1 MEYTELDEDGQ
12 VAEVQKLVPGLLSQY
27 GIEASSVENVNH
39 SFNSSFKVTS
49 TSGDE
54 YALRINL
61 GSGKKPDEV
70 LAEMQWLE
78 ALAEDGSVSVQEP
91 IRTTNDELLIGT
103 PFAPLNTDTTA
114 VLFKWIEGEEAGDEI
129 TDDQLF
135 ELGQNM
141 AKLQIFAETLEFKSP
156 ASLPLINSTMM
167 NSEDL
172 LTKSQPEQ
180 INDKLYGDILKALAI
195 TNEVHTRL
203 SAETKLL
210 PIHADLH
217 AWNVIV
223 NNGKLAIIDF
233 DDAGIGLPIQ
243 DLAISNYYIREDTE
257 KEKHLKAGYASLK
270 ELPKISEADY
280 EALLLSRLLVLIN
293 SVLDMTS
300 AEIIEFLPTFM
311 KRCQLR
317 LDHYFATGQ
326 LLLTKE
332 SLD

>member
-1 MEYTELDEDGQ
+1 MEYTDLDEDGQ
-12 VAEVQKLVPGLLSQY
+12 VAEVKKLLPGLLSQY

-39 SFNSSFKVTS
+39 SFNSSFKVTDVR
-49 TSGDE
+49 GND

-61 GSGKKPDEV
+61 ASAKKPEEV

-78 ALAEDGSVSVQEP
+78 ALAFEGSVSAPEP
-91 IRTTNDELLIGT
+91 VRTTNDELLIQT
-103 PFAPLNTDTTA
+103 YFDPLKTETTA
-114 VLFKWIEGEEAGDEI
+114 VLFKWIEGDEAGEEI
-129 TDDQLF
+129 TDGQLF
-135 ELGQNM
+135 ELGQSM
-141 AKLQIFAETLEFKSP
+141 AKLQLFAETLEFKNP

-172 LTKSQPEQ
+172 LTQSQPEQ

-195 TNEVHTRL
+195 TDEVNARL

-210 PIHADLH
+210 PIHADMH
-217 AWNVIV
+217 AGNVIV
-223 NNGKLAIIDF
+223 NNGKLSIIDF

-243 DLAISNYYIREDTE
+243 DLAISNYYIRDNTE
-257 KEKHLKAGYASLK
+257 QEKHLKAGYASIK

-280 EALLLSRLLVLIN
+280 EALLLSRLVVLIN
-293 SVLDMTS
+293 AVLGMTS
-300 AEIIEFLPTFM
+300 AEIIEFLPTFL

-332 SLD
+332 PLD

>member
-1 MEYTELDEDGQ
+1 MEYAELDEDGQ
-12 VAEVQKLVPGLLSQY
+12 VVEVQKLVPGLLSQY
-27 GIEASSVENVNH
+27 GIESSSVENVNH

-49 TSGDE
+49 TRGDE

-61 GSGKKPDEV
+61 GSGKKPEEI

-78 ALAEDGSVSVQEP
+78 ALAQDGSVKAPEP
-91 IRTTNDELLIGT
+91 IRTTNHELLIKT
-103 PFAPLNTDTTA
+103 PFEPLNTETTA
-114 VLFKWIEGEEAGDEI
+114 VLFKWLEGEEAGDEI

-141 AKLQIFAETLEFKSP
+141 AKLQLFAENLEFQNP
-156 ASLPLINSTMM
+156 ASLPLINSTLM

-172 LTKSQPEQ
+172 LTIEQPKE
-180 INDKLYGDILKALAI
+180 INDKLYGDILKALSI
-195 TNEVHTRL
+195 TDEVHTRL
-203 SAETKLL
+203 SAENNLI
-210 PIHADLH
+210 PIHADMH
-217 AWNVIV
+217 AGNVIV

-257 KEKHLKAGYASLK
+257 KEKHLKAGFASIK
-270 ELPKISEADY
+270 ELPKISEPDY
-280 EALLLSRLLVLIN
+280 EALLLSRLVVLIN
-293 SVLDMTS
+293 AVLGMTS

-317 LDHYFATGQ
+317 LDHFFATGQ

>member
-12 VAEVQKLVPGLLSQY
+12 VVEVQKIVPALLSQY

-61 GSGKKPDEV
+61 GSGKNPDQV

-78 ALAEDGSVSVQEP
+78 LLAEARSVLVPEP
-91 IRTTNDELLIGT
+91 IRTTNNELLIRT
-103 PFAPLNTDTTA
+103 PFPPLNTDTTA
-114 VLFKWIEGEEAGDEI
+114 VLFKWIEGEEAGEEI
-129 TDDQLF
+129 TDEQLF

-141 AKLQIFAETLEFKSP
+141 AKLQIFAETLEFQNP

-172 LTKSQPEQ
+172 LTIEQPKE
-180 INDKLYGDILKALAI
+180 INDKLYGDILKALSI
-195 TNEVHTRL
+195 TDEVHTRL
-203 SAETKLL
+203 SAENNLI
-210 PIHADLH
+210 PIHADMH
-217 AWNVIV
+217 AGNVIV
-223 NNGKLAIIDF
+223 NDGKLAIIDF

-257 KEKHLKAGYASLK
+257 KEKHLKAGFASIK
-270 ELPKISEADY
+270 ELPKISEPDY
-280 EALLLSRLLVLIN
+280 EALLLSRLVVLIN
-293 SVLDMTS
+293 AVLGMTS

-317 LDHYFATGQ
+317 LDHFFATGQ

>member
-1 MEYTELDEDGQ
+1 VEYTDLDEDSQ
-12 VAEVQKLVPGLLSQY
+12 VAEVQRLVPGLLSQY
-27 GIEASSVENVNH
+27 GIEPNRFENVNH

-49 TSGDE
+49 AEGKD

-61 GSGKKPDEV
+61 GSGKKPNEV

-78 ALAEDGSVSVQEP
+78 ALAEDGSVLVPQP
-91 IRTTNDELLIGT
+91 VRTSNNELLIRT
-103 PFAPLNTDTTA
+103 PFAPLNSETTA
-114 VLFKWIEGEEAGDEI
+114 VLFEWIEGEEAGEEI
-129 TDDQLF
+129 TSDQLF

-141 AKLQIFAETLEFKSP
+141 AKLQLFAENLEFQEP
-156 ASLPLINSTMM
+156 ACLPQINSTMM
-167 NSEDL
+167 NVEDAITSEQP
-172 LTKSQPEQ
+172 KS

-195 TNEVHTRL
+195 TDEVHIRL

-210 PIHADLH
+210 PIHADMH
-217 AWNVIV
+217 AGNVIV

-257 KEKHLKAGYASLK
+257 KEKHLKAGYASIK
-270 ELPKISEADY
+270 ELPKISDEDY
-280 EALLLSRLLVLIN
+280 EALILSRLLVLIN
-293 SVLDMTS
+293 SVLNMTS